1 MADVKIYDD
10 ISVPEQVEEI
20 TEKIDDIK
28 TDDVKEDI
36 KDIEE
41 KVDDKL
47 EEIRAEKTELN
58 EERVIFETKK
68 ALEEMKN
75 EIIDEVVYTRDKLE
89 EKTEEIKDVTEDTL
103 DETDVN
109 TAIENAIENEK
120 LDSETEE
127 KPKKVN
133 PFLIG
138 AVALGAI
145 AVAWL
150 MCKHKEKDEGGTEYG
165 Y

>member
-75 EIIDEVVYTRDKLE
+75 EIIGLYAR
-89 EKTEEIKDVTEDTL
+89 
-103 DETDVN
+103 
-109 TAIENAIENEK
+109 
-120 LDSETEE
+120 
-127 KPKKVN
+127 
-133 PFLIG
+133 
-138 AVALGAI
+138 
-145 AVAWL
+145 
-150 MCKHKEKDEGGTEYG
+150 
-165 Y
+165 

>member
-75 EIIDEVVYTRDKLE
+75 EIID
-89 EKTEEIKDVTEDTL
+89 
-103 DETDVN
+103 VN
-109 TAIENAIENEK
+109 TAIENASENEK

-150 MCKHKEKDEGGTEYG
+150 MCKPKEKDEGGTEYG